1 MIKSDLFFAIAY
13 DNYIKKNKKP
23 PTGESLV
30 KMIKESIIQAQKEK
44 SQLKLTLL
52 FFKKKIKKKY

>member
-23 PTGESLV
+23 PTEENLV
-30 KMIKESIIQAQKEK
+30 KMIKDSIVQAQKEK
-44 SQLKLTLL
+44 S
-52 FFKKKIKKKY
+52 